1 MSGFTTYGAA
11 PDGAR
16 SQTESVW
23 HYLHPKHSSAD
34 ASWEGMSAYTRPN
47 YDAADASFVLA
58 SSSIYLGSTLINSI
72 YLGSTPIS
80 AAYLGSTQV
89 FG

>member
-1 MSGFTTYGAA
+1 MSYTR
-11 PDGAR
+11 PDYNA
-16 SQTESVW
+16 
-23 HYLHPKHSSAD
+23 AD
-34 ASWEGMSAYTRPN
+34 ASWEGMSAYTRPD